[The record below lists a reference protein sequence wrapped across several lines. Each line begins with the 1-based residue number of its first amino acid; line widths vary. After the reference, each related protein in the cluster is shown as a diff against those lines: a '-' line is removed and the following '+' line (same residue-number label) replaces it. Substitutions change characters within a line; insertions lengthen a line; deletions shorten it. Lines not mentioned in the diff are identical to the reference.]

1 MDFAPSQH
9 HSNEAETTAE
19 TGHGTGGLTDL
30 IDPQRL
36 AQRAFE
42 LRYWL
47 LGIVAA
53 AVTLAILA
61 TVLQDPQYL
70 ASSRIEISRVDA
82 GATQIEGVAID
93 VEDRDRQ
100 YYETQYVLLR
110 SRFLAERVVEAENLT
125 QDRAAIEALGYPETA
140 SPSAEQLARNLLGHV
155 QVEPIPQSNL
165 VDISVRS
172 GGAATSSKLANA
184 WAEQFIRAN
193 YDKRFGDTQDA
204 RRRLERQLAEQRE
217 RLEISEAALI
227 SYANENGIVVLQR
240 GASGDSE
247 GGGQQTL
254 VETRLS
260 QLNEALAEA
269 TARRIEAEGA
279 SRAASVANAGAATI
293 RSRIAEVE
301 ATLARLRT
309 TLGPENSQVE
319 ASEAELRS
327 LRSAL
332 SKESGI
338 TGAASDAQLRGA
350 RQVEAELQARFDR
363 AKAEYLA
370 QQNQGVQY
378 GILDREVNTNR
389 QLYDALLQRY
399 KELDVVG
406 GGRNNIALVERAEQP
421 GGPYSPSLV
430 RNLFLALLVALGL
443 CGGLVF
449 AREIFDDTVRD
460 PSELRRRLGLPVLG
474 LIPKFEAD
482 EVENQLG
489 DTHSELS
496 EAYASTR
503 VAINFATKPDDK
515 IILVTSTRPDEGKS
529 LTSLAI
535 AYNFARLKK
544 KVLLVDMDLRRKGIS
559 IRLNESKSTEGMS
572 TYLAGQISSL
582 PTVHKDEFGLD
593 FVRAGTST
601 LNPADILSTSQFQIV
616 LDELRKHYDW
626 IVLDAPPLLG
636 LADTPQIADA
646 VDAIVYVVQA
656 NGSTFRSVR
665 QAVQRLRASHG
676 KLLGAVVT
684 KLDYRNESYAYGYK
698 YGYGYDYKSE

>member
-269 TARRIEAEGA
+269 YR
-279 SRAASVANAGAATI
+279 V
-293 RSRIAEVE
+293 
-301 ATLARLRT
+301 LK
-309 TLGPENSQVE
+309 P
-319 ASEAELRS
+319 
-327 LRSAL
+327 
-332 SKESGI
+332 
-338 TGAASDAQLRGA
+338 
-350 RQVEAELQARFDR
+350 
-363 AKAEYLA
+363 
-370 QQNQGVQY
+370 
-378 GILDREVNTNR
+378 
-389 QLYDALLQRY
+389 
-399 KELDVVG
+399 
-406 GGRNNIALVERAEQP
+406 GGRIMVLEFSQIPNDMMQKVYDLYSFNIIPRMGQVIANDRDSYQYLVE
-421 GGPYSPSLV
+421 
-430 RNLFLALLVALGL
+430 
-443 CGGLVF
+443 
-449 AREIFDDTVRD
+449 
-460 PSELRRRLGLPVLG
+460 
-474 LIPKFEAD
+474 
-482 EVENQLG
+482 
-489 DTHSELS
+489 
-496 EAYASTR
+496 
-503 VAINFATKPDDK
+503 
-515 IILVTSTRPDEGKS
+515 
-529 LTSLAI
+529 
-535 AYNFARLKK
+535 
-544 KVLLVDMDLRRKGIS
+544 S
-559 IRLNESKSTEGMS
+559 IRRFPDQETFAGMIRTAGFEQVKYLNLTMG
-572 TYLAGQISSL
+572 
-582 PTVHKDEFGLD
+582 
-593 FVRAGTST
+593 
-601 LNPADILSTSQFQIV
+601 
-616 LDELRKHYDW
+616 
-626 IVLDAPPLLG
+626 
-636 LADTPQIADA
+636 IAA
-646 VDAIVYVVQA
+646 LHSGWKI
-656 NGSTFRSVR
+656 
-665 QAVQRLRASHG
+665 
-676 KLLGAVVT
+676 
-684 KLDYRNESYAYGYK
+684 
-698 YGYGYDYKSE
+698 

>member
-1 MDFAPSQH
+1 M
-9 HSNEAETTAE
+9 
-19 TGHGTGGLTDL
+19 
-30 IDPQRL
+30 
-36 AQRAFE
+36 
-42 LRYWL
+42 
-47 LGIVAA
+47 
-53 AVTLAILA
+53 
-61 TVLQDPQYL
+61 
-70 ASSRIEISRVDA
+70 
-82 GATQIEGVAID
+82 
-93 VEDRDRQ
+93 
-100 YYETQYVLLR
+100 
-110 SRFLAERVVEAENLT
+110 
-125 QDRAAIEALGYPETA
+125 
-140 SPSAEQLARNLLGHV
+140 
-155 QVEPIPQSNL
+155 
-165 VDISVRS
+165 
-172 GGAATSSKLANA
+172 
-184 WAEQFIRAN
+184 
-193 YDKRFGDTQDA
+193 
-204 RRRLERQLAEQRE
+204 
-217 RLEISEAALI
+217 
-227 SYANENGIVVLQR
+227 
-240 GASGDSE
+240 
-247 GGGQQTL
+247 
-254 VETRLS
+254 
-260 QLNEALAEA
+260 
-269 TARRIEAEGA
+269 
-279 SRAASVANAGAATI
+279 
-293 RSRIAEVE
+293 
-301 ATLARLRT
+301 
-309 TLGPENSQVE
+309 
-319 ASEAELRS
+319 
-327 LRSAL
+327 
-332 SKESGI
+332 
-338 TGAASDAQLRGA
+338 
-350 RQVEAELQARFDR
+350 
-363 AKAEYLA
+363 
-370 QQNQGVQY
+370 
-378 GILDREVNTNR
+378 
-389 QLYDALLQRY
+389 
-399 KELDVVG
+399 
-406 GGRNNIALVERAEQP
+406 
-421 GGPYSPSLV
+421 
-430 RNLFLALLVALGL
+430 
-443 CGGLVF
+443 
-449 AREIFDDTVRD
+449 
-460 PSELRRRLGLPVLG
+460 LG